1 MAAASNAVMTHAPE
15 GRAGMAA
22 SIEEVSFELGGT
34 IGLSIFG
41 SLLSGVYTAVM
52 VLPDGAGVASAARDS
67 IDAALIAAERLPT
80 DIAAV
85 VTSHAHRAFDQAFL
99 TVIVAATLV
108 LLGTALLVWLGT
120 SRLRLRAAL

>member
-1 MAAASNAVMTHAPE
+1 
-15 GRAGMAA
+15 MAA

-34 IGLSIFG
+34 IGISIFG
-41 SLLSGVYTAVM
+41 SILSGVYTAVM